1 MRRYSQNTVI
11 LVNDEAVIKQTRQQ
25 FEYSNTHQQANLN
38 TKKRNQTVS
47 DILCVDSQN
56 TVTLTNHKSLDG
68 AKNQPLAEI
77 SSQLQDY
84 RNKQRNNYNL
94 LNRPPLLHSR
104 KKINTAEEPGA
115 NKPNVRMSR
124 SYQTTGTK
132 GRKQWNQKLSA
143 RVIVDHA
150 IGSTNQYRNQNP
162 HSHFRSHPTN
172 HHPPLRPR
180 NQTQSLD
187 WKKYLAYV
195 SQITKDQ
202 MY

>member
-1 MRRYSQNTVI
+1 MIY
-11 LVNDEAVIKQTRQQ
+11 
-25 FEYSNTHQQANLN
+25 
-38 TKKRNQTVS
+38 
-47 DILCVDSQN
+47 CVDSQN

-84 RNKQRNNYNL
+84 RNKQRKNYNL
-94 LNRPPLLHSR
+94 LNLPPLLHPR
-104 KKINTAEEPGA
+104 KKITTAEEPGA
-115 NKPNVRMSR
+115 NKPNVRMFR
-124 SYQTTGTK
+124 SYQTTRTK
-132 GRKQWNQKLSA
+132 GRKQWNQKLYA
-143 RVIVDHA
+143 RIIVDDA
-150 IGSTNQYRNQNP
+150 NGSTNQYRKQNP

-187 WKKYLAYV
+187 WKKCLAYV